1 MFIDLNEMSLQLLFF
16 LFIAKDQDLV
26 TVPVGKTEWGGGMF
40 VTQMVIK
47 VNILSGT
54 TFLLHYVSWPIA
66 LGNFLDQFRSA
77 D

>member
-1 MFIDLNEMSLQLLFF
+1 MKCHYGFLFF
-16 LFIAKDQDLV
+16 FFFFKGSRFSYS
-26 TVPVGKTEWGGGMF
+26 PEWENRVGGVF
-40 VTQMVIK
+40 VTQMLIK